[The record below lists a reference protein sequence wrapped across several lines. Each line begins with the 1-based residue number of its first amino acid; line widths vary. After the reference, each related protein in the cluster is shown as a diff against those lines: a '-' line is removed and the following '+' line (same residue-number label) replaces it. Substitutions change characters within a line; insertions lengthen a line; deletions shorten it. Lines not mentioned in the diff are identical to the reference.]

1 MTEMPYKGTRLCIEP
16 RGQGRWPLW
25 DAITDTMK
33 KMMMMKMMGV
43 ISSAV
48 IQANLPKLSFLKA
61 IINKEL

>member
-16 RGQGRWPLW
+16 RGQGRRPLW
-25 DAITDTMK
+25 DVITDTMK

>member
-33 KMMMMKMMGV
+33 KKMMKKMMGV

-48 IQANLPKLSFLKA
+48 IFRNYLF
-61 IINKEL
+61 

>member
-1 MTEMPYKGTRLCIEP
+1 MTEMPYKGTKLCIES

-33 KMMMMKMMGV
+33 KMMMMKMMDVVGST
-43 ISSAV
+43 I